1 MQWGVHNCKV
11 ASKNNMQTIRMA
23 PLMKLPHK
31 YALDAILKENQDIKG
46 IIVYAP
52 AMEWNVPLLQR
63 PQHLAFQMAA
73 KGYLYFYCTDNRN
86 FDKISG
92 FEKITDRCY
101 GKRGQATFYG

>member
-1 MQWGVHNCKV
+1 
-11 ASKNNMQTIRMA
+11 
-23 PLMKLPHK
+23 MKLPHK

-73 KGYLYFYCTDNRN
+73 KGYLYFYCTDNRH

-101 GKRGQATFYG
+101 VTDQHDLIIAK